1 MKIPRWLKI
10 QERVDFLLWELSQ
23 MLQVEQ
29 RLSSIEKMIDK
40 ATGFEKEKIKVA
52 TRKIREVKKL
62 IKEYKDLK

>member
-1 MKIPRWLKI
+1 VKIPRWLKI